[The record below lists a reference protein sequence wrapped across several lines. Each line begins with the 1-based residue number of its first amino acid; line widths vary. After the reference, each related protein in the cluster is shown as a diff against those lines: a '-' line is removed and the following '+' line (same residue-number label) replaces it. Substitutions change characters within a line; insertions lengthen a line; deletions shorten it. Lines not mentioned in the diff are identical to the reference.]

1 MKKIVK
7 VIIFVIIILV
17 LVVGFLFKDKIFKKI
32 KPEIINEK
40 DMYVSSISLESTL
53 YDLDFNEKGKVVRG
67 TKVHAFEKDLKN
79 SQNESDENTYLK
91 ILYNDEEVLM
101 LKNDLVSSLE
111 ECVLEKEKYVRTP
124 VSIYNDSESV
134 DIIGLI
140 NKGEK
145 VEIIGFD

>member
-67 TKVHAFEKDLKN
+67 TKVHAFEKDLFKN
-79 SQNESDENTYLK
+79 FIQ
-91 ILYNDEEVLM
+91 
-101 LKNDLVSSLE
+101 
-111 ECVLEKEKYVRTP
+111 
-124 VSIYNDSESV
+124 
-134 DIIGLI
+134 
-140 NKGEK
+140 
-145 VEIIGFD
+145 